1 MNIDDFSKNQCWI
14 AYLHPYTFI
23 IPDDE
28 KPWEVE
34 LEQINN
40 ISYNHSNLIRI
51 VCKIK
56 TEENELDALICYD
69 GAIAIARNGKFHKKE
84 EAINFFNKLF
94 SKLLFDGFYDEG
106 VDSRDIVS
114 GRIHEGWGI
123 DNTEF
128 GGSASSQSHSK
139 VRTRTASN
147 MDTIFLAS
155 PRVLKVSS
163 LNESINKGNKIFAK
177 IPNLTP
183 KFLIKG
189 ITEIQYQN
197 WDLVL
202 SNLWITSE
210 QIIDY
215 LWYHSFLPNQ
225 DYHPNHEIDGR
236 KKSLKDDNR
245 TWSMAIKQEMLFQNK
260 IITEDILTN
269 LFNARKVRNKIVH
282 EGKTVDRNVALGLFD
297 AIKELIQI
305 VVNQKNIVDNKI
317 FSRNEVFIKK
327 HKNQEEIKFDNSL
340 YDDWKKIPSENIIET
355 LVGEHVTK
363 RLKISNQSEKK

>member
-1 MNIDDFSKNQCWI
+1 MNKNDFSKNQCWI
-14 AYLHPYTFI
+14 AYLHPYTFV

-28 KPWEVE
+28 KPWEIE

-40 ISYNHSNLIRI
+40 VSYNHSNLIRV
-51 VCKIK
+51 VCKIQ
-56 TEENELDALICYD
+56 TEENELDALVCYD
-69 GAIAIARNGKFHKKE
+69 GAIAIARNGKFYKKE
-84 EAINFFNKLF
+84 EAINFFNRLF
-94 SKLLFDGFYDEG
+94 SKLIFNGFYVEG

-123 DNTEF
+123 FNTEF

-139 VRTRTASN
+139 VRTLTASN

-163 LNESINKGNKIFAK
+163 LMDSIAKGDNIFKK

-183 KFLIKG
+183 KFLNMG
-189 ITEIQYQN
+189 ITEIQYKN

-215 LWYHSFLPNQ
+215 LWHNNFLQNKN
-225 DYHPNHEIDGR
+225 YHPNHEIDGR
-236 KKSLKDDNR
+236 KKSLKEDNR
-245 TWSMAIKQEMLFQNK
+245 TWSMAIKQEMLFQNG
-260 IITEDILTN
+260 IISEEILTN
-269 LFNARKVRNKIVH
+269 LFNARKVRNKLVH
-282 EGKTVDRNVALGLFD
+282 EGRTVDKNVALGLFD

-305 VVNQKNIVDNKI
+305 VVNQKGLLDNQT
-317 FSRNEVFIKK
+317 FSKNELFIGKYKRNEEV
-327 HKNQEEIKFDNSL
+327 KFDESL
-340 YDDWKKIPSENIIET
+340 YNDWKNIPSENIIET
-355 LVGEHVTK
+355 LVGKHVTK
-363 RLKISNQSEKK
+363 RVKLSNQKE